1 MILRLSPLV
10 LLLTVTVYWLH
21 ILQCSDSTIIP
32 VSFTFDRDCI
42 LASHFTVQW
51 FYLSKLIVYCDFKKN
66 CILIVSP
73 HFTVNHADLG
83 CISSA
88 NLQCFSLLELQI
100 STVLVQIWINCL
112 SYLQWFKLQYTVFVS
127 CLPYLQWLNL
137 APHCTV
143 IVCLVSTIYSDW
155 TWLHNIKVIVVTFL
169 HKLQWLNLAPQYKSD
184 CSNFSSQIPV
194 IKPGSTI

>member
-1 MILRLSPLV
+1 MKNFFLSKTKQNIDLPYSA
-10 LLLTVTVYWLH
+10 VTVYWLH

-51 FYLSKLIVYCDFKKN
+51 LYLSNLIVYSDYKKN

-83 CISSA
+83 CITSV

-127 CLPYLQWLNL
+127 CLHYFQWLSV
-137 APHCTV
+137 AP
-143 IVCLVSTIYSDW
+143 
-155 TWLHNIKVIVVTFL
+155 NF
-169 HKLQWLNLAPQYKSD
+169 NSD
-184 CSNFSSQIPV
+184 CIFSPQFTV
-194 IKPGSTI
+194 IKPCSTI